1 MPRLI
6 QELKELKRKEVPIMV
21 RKWQQEIQQEEER
34 KKGKHPK
41 PKTRKKSLPAFD
53 KGYFFFFFFFFY
65 GTLQDPSTLSQVL
78 RLPESEPPKLRP
90 AKVVGY
96 QNPTAPLK
104 RLRWRKLISD
114 LDTPEAVVW
123 RKINTTTSVTTNGP
137 FSTLIWPLVVT
148 INIRMDSPGFRTD
161 SSVTM

>member
-53 KGYFFFFFFFFY
+53 KGYFFFFFFFSTALCR
-65 GTLQDPSTLSQVL
+65 TLQLSRKSFVCRNL
-78 RLPESEPPKLRP
+78 NRLNYAL
-90 AKVVGY
+90 
-96 QNPTAPLK
+96 LK
-104 RLRWRKLISD
+104 
-114 LDTPEAVVW
+114 
-123 RKINTTTSVTTNGP
+123 
-137 FSTLIWPLVVT
+137 
-148 INIRMDSPGFRTD
+148 
-161 SSVTM
+161 